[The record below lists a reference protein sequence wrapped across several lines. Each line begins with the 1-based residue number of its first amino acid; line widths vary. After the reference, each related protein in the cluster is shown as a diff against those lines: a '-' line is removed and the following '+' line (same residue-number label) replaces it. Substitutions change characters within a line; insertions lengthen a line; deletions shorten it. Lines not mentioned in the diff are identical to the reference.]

1 MREYILYSSTDNFGR
16 FIVENTNLKKVK
28 VQYKQLVES
37 DANRPKEF
45 YKLPDRLKQLMFLD
59 AADAILTVD
68 GEPML
73 VIEESHEA
81 GTGHNVF
88 QRFPRLAAA
97 AENNVPCLY
106 IYPEAAV
113 VERQNSPIRW
123 DPINP
128 LIFKAMS
135 ALFDVCGFPSLFF
148 YYPSLYQ
155 SSKNNLLELK
165 NKGLLL
171 DDEYLG
177 CPKRDEAEITSMFDI
192 INDFLE
198 IIDSSENLSLAKNK
212 FKSLPNVRERLSW
225 MSNEFYKKSHDKDW
239 TTMSPLSSCF
249 EIDTRLLTDYFQ
261 RFEDG
266 DYKIGNLLKSR
277 AKTLIYK
284 VDARFRGDPYPGCL
298 AAIDY
303 LMCRYGDSTEERS
316 KNLVM
321 LWGDFLVKNDKLE
334 IIDNGKSTVG
344 DFFSSVRQSEQKN
357 LLTSDFNE
365 LKNWEIP
372 RYFMQLRY
380 GTAFTKTK
388 HVRVYS
394 HFADAIIFP
403 DGSIWR
409 D

>member
-16 FIVENTNLKKVK
+16 FIVENTNLKKIK
-28 VQYKQLVES
+28 IQYKQLVES

-45 YKLPDRLKQLMFLD
+45 YKLPDRLKQLMYLD

-106 IYPEAAV
+106 IYPEAAI

-128 LIFKAMS
+128 LIFKAMTS
-135 ALFDVCGFPSLFF
+135 LLDVCGFPSLLF
-148 YYPSLYQ
+148 YYPSLYK
-155 SSKNNLLELK
+155 SNKSNLIEQK

-177 CPKRDEAEITSMFDI
+177 CPKRNEAEIKMMFNV
-192 INDFLE
+192 INDFMEL
-198 IIDSSENLSLAKNK
+198 IGSSESLQSAKTK
-212 FKSLPNVRERLSW
+212 FKSLPSVRERIGW
-225 MSNEFYKKSHDKDW
+225 MSEEFYKKSQGRDW
-239 TTMSPLSSCF
+239 ESMSPLSSCF
-249 EIDTRLLTDYFQ
+249 EIDTTLLVEYLK
-261 RFEDG
+261 RFEDS

-277 AKTLIYK
+277 SKTLIYK
-284 VDARFRGDPYPGCL
+284 VDAKFRGDPYPGCL

-303 LMCRYGDSTEERS
+303 LMCRYGDLIEERS

-321 LWGDFLVKNDKLE
+321 LWGDFKVNDDKLE
-334 IIDNGKSTVG
+334 IIDNGKSMID
-344 DFFSSVRQSEQKN
+344 DFFLSVRQSEQKN
-357 LLTSDFNE
+357 LLTSNFNE